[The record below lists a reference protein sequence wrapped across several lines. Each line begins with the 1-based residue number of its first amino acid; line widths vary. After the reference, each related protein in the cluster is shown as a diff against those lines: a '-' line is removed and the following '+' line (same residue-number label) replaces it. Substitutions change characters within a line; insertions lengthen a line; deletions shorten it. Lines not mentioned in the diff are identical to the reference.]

1 LKPFQLARNFA
12 VILLATTVIGC
23 SSTPERKPLPESLG
37 DEAVIP
43 SMPDA
48 RNWADAPPPDI
59 DNWFKLS
66 KDELRSRYP
75 ATFGTEH
82 NYLAISGGG
91 QRGAFGAG
99 LLCGWTETGTRP
111 EFTMVTGVSTGALIA
126 PFAFL
131 GPEYDDIIKEIYTNY
146 STLDLIEPR
155 GTFSTLLGDAATD
168 SNLLREKIASYVD
181 EEVMAAIAEEYQQG
195 RVLDIVTTNLDAAR
209 PVVWNIGKIAT
220 YGTPE
225 ALQLIRDVMLAS
237 ASIPAAFPPVLFDVI
252 ADGNRYD
259 EMHVD
264 GGATSVLYL
273 YPIGMNWGKLTEKLE
288 VKSKPNVYIIRNGG
302 WRKNWESVD
311 RSTIPIAL
319 RTIDSLMGSAVL
331 GDAYRIYLAT
341 QRDGIDY
348 HLAYIPEDF
357 DEEASEPF
365 DKAYMQ
371 KLFEL
376 GYQMAIKGYP
386 WHTSPPGYK
395 DGLKTNAT
403 GMQDSDVPVRKRF

>member
-1 LKPFQLARNFA
+1 
-12 VILLATTVIGC
+12 
-23 SSTPERKPLPESLG
+23 
-37 DEAVIP
+37 
-43 SMPDA
+43 
-48 RNWADAPPPDI
+48 
-59 DNWFKLS
+59 
-66 KDELRSRYP
+66 
-75 ATFGTEH
+75 
-82 NYLAISGGG
+82 
-91 QRGAFGAG
+91 
-99 LLCGWTETGTRP
+99 
-111 EFTMVTGVSTGALIA
+111 
-126 PFAFL
+126 
-131 GPEYDDIIKEIYTNY
+131 
-146 STLDLIEPR
+146 
-155 GTFSTLLGDAATD
+155 
-168 SNLLREKIASYVD
+168 
-181 EEVMAAIAEEYQQG
+181 MAAIAEEYKQG

-259 EMHVD
+259 ELHVD

-273 YPIGMNWGKLTEKLE
+273 YPIGMNWGQLTDKLE

-302 WRKNWESVD
+302 WRKNWENVD

-331 GDAYRIYLAT
+331 GDAYRIYLST

-357 DEEASEPF
+357 DEEANEPF

-371 KLFEL
+371 KLFDL

-386 WHTSPPGYK
+386 WHTTPPGYK

-403 GMQDSDVPVRKRF
+403 GMQDNDAPVKKRF